1 MRPDLIDEEYLE
13 DQKRRVTARAS
24 NTMPRSADRS
34 TERMNMRPETD
45 RYFKR
50 SADFQPNNNEF
61 ANDFGMV
68 SADEEWVCEK
78 CGAEIPPQGRF
89 CAACGHATG
98 YAPKSHALSEMGTRI
113 KGWYAA
119 VNDLAMRHGL
129 TPASQIALAIAAFCV
144 GGAIIVQL
152 SVPDASPWFSQAELH
167 QAYAIRTLLWMAGSI
182 IALMAA
188 IVFKRPTRIY

>member
-1 MRPDLIDEEYLE
+1 MRPDVVEEEYLEEHME
-13 DQKRRVTARAS
+13 DQKRRVVARAS
-24 NTMPRSADRS
+24 NTVPRSSDKS
-34 TERMNMRPETD
+34 TERVNIRPETD
-45 RYFKR
+45 RFFKR
-50 SADFQPNNNEF
+50 SVDFQPNNNDF
-61 ANDFGMV
+61 AMV

-89 CAACGHATG
+89 CAACGQATG
-98 YAPKSHALSEMGTRI
+98 YSPKSHALSDMGTRI
-113 KGWYAA
+113 KGWYSA
-119 VNDLAMRHGL
+119 VNDVAMRHGL
-129 TPASQIALAIAAFCV
+129 TPASQIALAVAAFCI